1 MKVKNNI
8 SAFILCG
15 GKSSRMGTEKG
26 LVNYNNKPF
35 IQLVIDAIEPITT
48 NIFLVTDNQ
57 EYTDFN
63 YPLVA
68 DIYKNKGPVGGIFS
82 ALDRSETENNLILS
96 CDIPKISTNV
106 IKNYLINNIS
116 DQKDVIFLSDDK
128 NVYPLIG
135 IYNKRVKPKLS
146 EAISSNRIK
155 LLSLLNELNCQV
167 IKVNPR
173 DFESLKN
180 INTQD
185 ELKIL
190 EKEISSK

>member
-1 MKVKNNI
+1 MKAKHNI

-128 NVYPLIG
+128 NIYPLIG
-135 IYNKRVKPKLS
+135 IYNKSVKPKFS

-190 EKEISSK
+190 EKEISKK

>member
-1 MKVKNNI
+1 MKAKNNI

-190 EKEISSK
+190 EKEISKK

>member
-1 MKVKNNI
+1 MKAKNNI

-135 IYNKRVKPKLS
+135 IYNKSVKPKFS

>member
-1 MKVKNNI
+1 MKAKNNI

-135 IYNKRVKPKLS
+135 IYNKSVKPKFS
-146 EAISSNRIK
+146 EAIKSNKIK

-190 EKEISSK
+190 EKEISKK

>member
-1 MKVKNNI
+1 MKAKHNI

-190 EKEISSK
+190 EKEISKK

>member
-1 MKVKNNI
+1 MKAKKNI

-26 LVNYNNKPF
+26 FVNYNNKPF
-35 IQLVIDAIEPITT
+35 IQLVIEAIEPITT
-48 NIFLVTDNQ
+48 NILLVTDNQ
-57 EYTDFN
+57 EYADFN

-96 CDIPKISTNV
+96 CDIPKISTAV

-128 NVYPLIG
+128 NIYPLIG
-135 IYNKRVKPKLS
+135 IYSKRVKPKFS

-155 LLSLLNELNCQV
+155 LLSLLNELNCKIIEV
-167 IKVNPR
+167 DPR

-180 INTQD
+180 INTQN

-190 EKEISSK
+190 EKEISTK

>member
-1 MKVKNNI
+1 MKAKNNI

-26 LVNYNNKPF
+26 LVNYNNKAF

-128 NVYPLIG
+128 NIYPLIG
-135 IYNKRVKPKLS
+135 IYNKSVKPKFS

-190 EKEISSK
+190 EKEISKK

>member
-1 MKVKNNI
+1 MKAKNNI

-26 LVNYNNKPF
+26 LVNYNNQPF
-35 IQLVIDAIEPITT
+35 IQLVIDAIVPITT

-68 DIYKNKGPVGGIFS
+68 DVYKNKGPVGGIFS

-116 DQKDVIFLSDDK
+116 DQNDVIFLSDDK

-135 IYNKRVKPKLS
+135 IYNKSVKPKFS
-146 EAISSNRIK
+146 EAIKSNKIK

-190 EKEISSK
+190 EKEISKK

>member
-1 MKVKNNI
+1 MKAKHNI

-82 ALDRSETENNLILS
+82 ALNRSETENNLILS
-96 CDIPKISTNV
+96 CDIPKISTAV
-106 IKNYLINNIS
+106 IKKYLISNIS

-128 NVYPLIG
+128 NIYPLIG
-135 IYNKRVKPKLS
+135 IYNKRVKPKFS
-146 EAISSNRIK
+146 EAINSNKIK
-155 LLSLLNELNCQV
+155 LLSLINELNCQI
-167 IKVNPR
+167 IKVKPQ
-173 DFESLKN
+173 DFETLKN
-180 INTQD
+180 INTQN

-190 EKEISSK
+190 DKEISTK

>member
-1 MKVKNNI
+1 MKAKHNI

-26 LVNYNNKPF
+26 LVNYNNQPF
-35 IQLVIDAIEPITT
+35 IQLVIDAIVPITT

-68 DIYKNKGPVGGIFS
+68 DVYKNKGPVGGIFS

-190 EKEISSK
+190 EKEISKK

>member
-1 MKVKNNI
+1 MKAKHNI

-35 IQLVIDAIEPITT
+35 IQLVIDAIVPITT

-128 NVYPLIG
+128 NIYPLIG
-135 IYNKRVKPKLS
+135 IYNKSVKPKFS

-190 EKEISSK
+190 EKEISKK

>member
-1 MKVKNNI
+1 MKAKHNI

-26 LVNYNNKPF
+26 LVNYNNKAF

-96 CDIPKISTNV
+96 CDIPKISTTV
-106 IKNYLINNIS
+106 IKNYLINNIL

-128 NVYPLIG
+128 NIYPLIG
-135 IYNKRVKPKLS
+135 IYNKSVKPKFS

-190 EKEISSK
+190 EKEISKK

>member
-1 MKVKNNI
+1 MKAKNNI

-26 LVNYNNKPF
+26 LVNYNNQPF
-35 IQLVIDAIEPITT
+35 IQLVIDAIVPITT

-68 DIYKNKGPVGGIFS
+68 DVYKNKGPVGGIFS

-128 NVYPLIG
+128 NIYPLIG
-135 IYNKRVKPKLS
+135 IYNKSVKPKFS
-146 EAISSNRIK
+146 EAIKSNKIK

-190 EKEISSK
+190 EKEISKK

>member
-1 MKVKNNI
+1 
-8 SAFILCG
+8 
-15 GKSSRMGTEKG
+15 MGTEKG

-35 IQLVIDAIEPITT
+35 IQLVIDAIVPITT

-128 NVYPLIG
+128 NIYPLIG

-190 EKEISSK
+190 EKEISKK

>member
-1 MKVKNNI
+1 MKPKNNI

-26 LVNYNNKPF
+26 LVNYNNQPF
-35 IQLVIDAIEPITT
+35 IQLVIDAIVPITT

-68 DIYKNKGPVGGIFS
+68 DVYKNKGPVGGIFS

-116 DQKDVIFLSDDK
+116 DQNDVIFLSDDK
-128 NVYPLIG
+128 NIYPLIG
-135 IYNKRVKPKLS
+135 IYNKSVKPKFS

-185 ELKIL
+185 ELEIL
-190 EKEISSK
+190 EKEISTK